1 MTIFSSRYAQYLRAG
16 VAVALCI
23 VFPVSPVLAQD
34 AAIGPVKPAA
44 SILFRPYEA
53 VDVPAVRLANSSRL
67 HELIRDGKLYLTAQ
81 DAIALALEN
90 NIDLEIA
97 RYAPISAAWRVT
109 RAEAGGALPG
119 VPSAASQ
126 TTSVAS
132 GQGVQGSQAA
142 VGAQGG
148 GGGGATRGTGNASI
162 SQIGPVTQTLDATI
176 QETTTFSHRTTPQS
190 NSVQSLTS
198 ALVQNQRTYTG
209 SIQQGL
215 LSGGSVSIGYSNHY
229 LNENSPTDV
238 LNPSWAPNLSIS
250 LQHNLLQGFGT
261 EVGGRT
267 ITISKINLQTSDLTF
282 RSQVITVVNNV
293 LNAYYALVAADEDL
307 KAKTNA
313 FDVAKTFLGDTSKQI
328 EIGSLAETDR
338 IKAESQVATTRQDL
352 VVSETTLAQNEVRL
366 KNLLSRKGIADP
378 LLAAAH
384 IVALDRMVMPE
395 KDNLPPVKELVAKAL
410 ANRPDLAAERA
421 NLSTALISAKG
432 TKNGLLPTLV
442 AFGSASAAGLAG
454 TPRTVNSV
462 PGAAPDAYFVGG
474 TGTALG
480 QVFRRN
486 FPSQNAGAFFMAP
499 IGNRQA
505 QADQGIDQLQLRQTE
520 LSLQKDLNQ
529 THVDVMNAIVALE
542 QARARYDAAVLNREL
557 AQQLLDSE
565 RKKFDIGSSTPFNVI
580 QQQRDLAT
588 AQASQISALVTYNTA
603 RIALD
608 QTVGQTLEVNRVVI
622 AEARTGKVAMQS
634 KQPTDSPQ
642 PAN

>member
-1 MTIFSSRYAQYLRAG
+1 
-16 VAVALCI
+16 
-23 VFPVSPVLAQD
+23 
-34 AAIGPVKPAA
+34 
-44 SILFRPYEA
+44 
-53 VDVPAVRLANSSRL
+53 
-67 HELIRDGKLYLTAQ
+67 LYLSAQ

-126 TTSVAS
+126 ATSVAS
-132 GQGVQGSQAA
+132 GQGVLGSQAA

-148 GGGGATRGTGNASI
+148 GGGGAARTSGNASI
-162 SQIGPVTQTLDATI
+162 SQIGPVTQTLDAAI
-176 QETTTFSHRTTPQS
+176 QETTTFSHTSTPQP

-198 ALVQNQRTYTG
+198 VLVQNQRTYTG

-215 LSGGSVSIGYSNHY
+215 LSGGSLSISFSNHY

-238 LNPSWAPNLSIS
+238 LNPSVAPNLSIA

-267 ITISKINLQTSDLTF
+267 ITISKINLATSDVTF
-282 RSQVITVVNNV
+282 RSQVITVINNV
-293 LNAYYALVAADEDL
+293 LNAYYALVADDEDL
-307 KAKTNA
+307 KAKTSA
-313 FDVAKTFLGDTSKQI
+313 FDVARTFLADTSKQI
-328 EIGSLAETDR
+328 EIGSLAETER

-352 VVSETTLAQNEVRL
+352 VVSQTTLAQDEVRL

-384 IVALDRMVMPE
+384 IVALDHLVIPE
-395 KDNLPPVKELVAKAL
+395 KDDLPPVKELVAKAL

-421 NLSTALISAKG
+421 NLQTSQISAKG
-432 TKNGLLPTLV
+432 TRNGLLPTLV
-442 AFGSASAAGLAG
+442 AFGGASAAGLAG
-454 TPRTVNSV
+454 TPTA
-462 PGAAPDAYFVGG
+462 GAGAVADPYFVGG
-474 TGTALG
+474 MGTALG

-486 FPSQNAGAFFMAP
+486 FPSQNAGAYFQAP
-499 IGNRQA
+499 VGNRQA
-505 QADQGIDQLQLRQTE
+505 QADSGIDQLQLRQTE

-529 THVDVMNAIVALE
+529 AHVDVMNAVVALE
-542 QARARYDAAVLNREL
+542 QARARYDSAVLNREL

-565 RKKFDIGSSTPFNVI
+565 RKKFEIGSSTPFTVI
-580 QQQRDLAT
+580 QQQRDLA
-588 AQASQISALVTYNTA
+588 AAVSSQISALVSYNNA

-608 QTVGQTLEVNRVVI
+608 QTVGQTLEANHVVI
-622 AEARTGKVAMQS
+622 AEARTGKVDRQS
-634 KQPTDSPQ
+634 ALDSAT
-642 PAN
+642 PAQ